1 MNVLKKKVI
10 KTIPLWMLA
19 LILIGTAAGAFLWI
33 SNLVSTDITVTNP
46 PVSIYGSF
54 ESPHY
59 VSIETTST
67 FDYSVNTAELVI
79 AFIIIEIT
87 QPGMTLAQV
96 GSISVLVETNMGGS
110 LDGIVIA
117 TDVINE
123 GYRFVFCESITMY
136 GFDFTEGGMA
146 TAGLIHVSITFEDTG
161 SYTVSMQIS
170 STDN

>member
-46 PVSIYGSF
+46 PVSISGSF

-67 FDYSVNTAELVI
+67 FDYTVNNPGLAI
-79 AFIIIEIT
+79 GYIIIEIT

-110 LDGIVIA
+110 LDGLVIA

-123 GYRFVFCESITMY
+123 GYRFVFCESITML
-136 GFDFTEGGMA
+136 GFDFTAPGTA
-146 TAGLIHVSITFEDTG
+146 AAGLIHVSLTFEDLGT
-161 SYTVSMQIS
+161 YTVSMQIS
-170 STDN
+170 GTVS